1 METGDKNNIGRDED
15 NTNSAKRDIT
25 GAESN
30 IGGDEN
36 NINGAESGHLSRRER
51 RLLQLREEI
60 LSAATTMF
68 ARHGYEGTSMQQIA
82 DEAEISVGSLY
93 MHFEGKEAI
102 YKKIVEFHMTR
113 FHDLGD
119 RACLPGMTH
128 LEKIR
133 ARIQA
138 AVDYFVEQEDFLRF
152 YWDRDPGCRDE
163 MCNKADDNHTDIIR
177 LHIEDAIRD
186 GELDIG
192 IDTFHF
198 ATMMEGAANHFVE
211 TLVARGEGFEIL
223 PELLDR
229 IFLRPFETKNKMAP
243 PDEESR

>member
-1 METGDKNNIGRDED
+1 MESGDKNNIGGDKGHVNDAEGD
-15 NTNSAKRDIT
+15 NTEAQ
-25 GAESN
+25 
-30 IGGDEN
+30 
-36 NINGAESGHLSRRER
+36 NGNLSRRER
-51 RLLQLREEI
+51 RLLQLRDEI

-82 DEAEISVGSLY
+82 DQAEISVGSLY

-113 FHDLGD
+113 FHELGD
-119 RACLPGMTH
+119 KACLPGMTH

-133 ARIQA
+133 ARIRA
-138 AVDYFVEQEDFLRF
+138 TVEYFIDQEEFLRF

-163 MCNKADDNHTDIIR
+163 MCKKADDNHIDMIR
-177 LHIEDAIRD
+177 VHIAGAVSD

-198 ATMMEGAANHFVE
+198 ATMMEGAANHLVE
-211 TLVARGEGFEIL
+211 TLVARGESFEVL

-229 IFLRPFETKNKMAP
+229 IFLRPFETKKTDNNTS
-243 PDEESR
+243 DEESR